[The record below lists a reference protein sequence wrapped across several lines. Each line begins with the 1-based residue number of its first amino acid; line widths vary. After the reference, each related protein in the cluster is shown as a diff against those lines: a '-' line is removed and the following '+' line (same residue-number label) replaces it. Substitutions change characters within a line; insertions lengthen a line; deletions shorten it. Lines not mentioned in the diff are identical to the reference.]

1 MKAQADLS
9 RLLHAFFYDWAIQ
22 QRNLSP
28 HTIRSYRDTWRLFLR
43 FAVEHHGRRVDS
55 LSIEDLDK
63 TLVLAF
69 LDHGERE
76 RRGSIGTRNCRLA
89 AIRAFFAF
97 SAAREPATIAL
108 CAGVLHVPKKRA
120 ARPAPCYL
128 DAGEVEAIL
137 AQPDQTTVEGQ
148 RDHALLSFLYNT
160 GARIQEALDICPNA
174 IRLSSPATVRLFGK
188 GRKERICP
196 LWPETV
202 QILKSLLNRQ
212 PRPDDQRLF
221 VNRYGQPLGAS
232 GVRFK
237 LAQYAAAAAKTTPS
251 LANKDISPHT
261 FRHSAAVGLIA
272 AGVDIAVIRSWLGHA
287 SIDTTAHYA
296 QANIATKRAAL
307 ERLASPTSKTLAPS
321 WRHRQDVLTWLDAM

>member
-1 MKAQADLS
+1 MNAQPALP

-22 QRNLSP
+22 QRSLSP

-43 FAVEHHGRRVDS
+43 FAAERHGRRVDS
-55 LSIEDLDK
+55 LGIENLDE

-108 CAGVLHVPKKRA
+108 CAAVLHVPKKRA
-120 ARPAPCYL
+120 ARPALCYL

-137 AQPDQTTVEGQ
+137 AQPDQSTLEGQ
-148 RDHALLSFLYNT
+148 RDHALFSFLYNT
-160 GARIQEALDICPNA
+160 GARIQEALDLCPNA
-174 IRLSSPATVRLFGK
+174 IRFSAPATVRLFGK

-196 LWPETV
+196 LWPETA
-202 QILKSLLNRQ
+202 QILKALLSSQ

-237 LAQYAAAAAKTTPS
+237 LAQYVGSATKAAPA
-251 LANKDISPHT
+251 LAIKNISPHT

-296 QANIATKRAAL
+296 QANIATKRVAL
-307 ERLASPTSKTLAPS
+307 ERLASPTKPARSPS
-321 WRHRQDVLTWLDAM
+321 WRHRQDVLAWLDAM